1 MIARNRKRSDV
12 RRRKKNQ
19 RRLFLA
25 IGLFF
30 GLSVLLSFFF
40 GERGLM
46 GFLRMQ
52 NIKSQLTQDIQN
64 LKEQNAH
71 LRKEAEAL
79 RNDPDH
85 IEALARERLG
95 MIRKGEL
102 IYQFEKTPEKK

>member
-1 MIARNRKRSDV
+1 MAQNRKRSDV

-19 RRLFLA
+19 RRLILA

-52 NIKSQLTQDIQN
+52 NKKSQLTEEIQN
-64 LKEQNAH
+64 FKEQNAD
-71 LRKEAEAL
+71 LLKEAEAL
-79 RNDPDH
+79 RNYPEH
-85 IEALARERLG
+85 IEGLARERLG
-95 MIRKGEL
+95 MIQKGEL
-102 IYQFEKTPEKK
+102 IYQFEKTP

>member
-1 MIARNRKRSDV
+1 MAQNRKRSDV

-19 RRLFLA
+19 RRLILA

-52 NIKSQLTQDIQN
+52 NKKSQLTEEIQN
-64 LKEQNAH
+64 FKEQNAD
-71 LRKEAEAL
+71 LLKEAEAL
-79 RNDPDH
+79 RNDPEH
-85 IEALARERLG
+85 IEGLARERLG
-95 MIRKGEL
+95 MIQKGEL
-102 IYQFEKTPEKK
+102 IYQFEKTP